1 MEAVPSHEQ
10 PKKAIDRLSDY
21 GEVCFASHG
30 TKAEFCRGAEADS
43 IRYIADEW
51 DHMFAPGVLLRVSG
65 TVEHVTTDDM
75 TSSLNEIIDGVYL
88 AAKKCG
94 AWVLTSGLGEGV
106 APLVGESIHQRAA
119 ARTFDKHDLDA
130 ATSSFSLPLI
140 GVTAWGR
147 VGGREQFSSKER
159 GAENMRTRGFGW
171 GLAAR
176 ECTEKVDSS
185 VMRWRNA
192 MTRDRCGLRCCGGA
206 GDGYSGALWSL
217 CGVVGGFWNLCARV
231 QCVSPV

>member
-106 APLVGESIHQRAA
+106 APLVTPSQAALNADKSYRDEPQTAVHKVLYQTRHYSIRRDYTLSDATVLYQTRQYRA
-119 ARTFDKHDLDA
+119 R
-130 ATSSFSLPLI
+130 I
-140 GVTAWGR
+140 
-147 VGGREQFSSKER
+147 
-159 GAENMRTRGFGW
+159 
-171 GLAAR
+171 
-176 ECTEKVDSS
+176 
-185 VMRWRNA
+185 
-192 MTRDRCGLRCCGGA
+192 
-206 GDGYSGALWSL
+206 
-217 CGVVGGFWNLCARV
+217 
-231 QCVSPV
+231 